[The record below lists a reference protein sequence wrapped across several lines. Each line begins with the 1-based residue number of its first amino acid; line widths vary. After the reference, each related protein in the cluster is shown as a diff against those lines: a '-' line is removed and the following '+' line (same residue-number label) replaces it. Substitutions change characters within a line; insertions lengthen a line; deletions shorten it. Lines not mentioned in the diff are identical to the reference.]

1 MQESRIQAVL
11 FDLDGTLVDT
21 IEDIT
26 AALNAALANE
36 GLEPLTLEQG
46 KRVVGRGLRNAIVG
60 SLELYGRSVTESKM
74 DVLFSI
80 LTEYYR
86 AHATAYCRPYEG
98 ISDLLEDLQ
107 RKKIPIGVFSNKDD
121 DLTKVIVAKMFPKVP
136 FAWVRGMRSD
146 YPRKPDPAGVFRFC
160 EKLSVPVASLLYVGD
175 SEVDW
180 QTATNA
186 GCQHVLV
193 TWGFRK
199 RIELLTIEGA
209 RLVDSVKEL
218 EDACNGL

>member
-1 MQESRIQAVL
+1 MQESRIQAIL

-26 AALNAALANE
+26 AALNAALADE
-36 GLEPLTLEQG
+36 GLAPLTLEQG
-46 KRVVGRGLRNAIVG
+46 KKVVGRGLRNAISG
-60 SLELYGRSVTESKM
+60 ALEMQGHSVSEARM
-74 DVLFSI
+74 DSLFSI
-80 LTEYYR
+80 LTDYYI
-86 AHATAYCRPYEG
+86 AHATVFCKPYEG
-98 ISDLLEDLQ
+98 IPRLLATLNE
-107 RKKIPIGVFSNKDD
+107 RKIPVGVFSNKDD
-121 DLTKVIVAKMFPKVP
+121 VLTKVIVDKMFPNVR

-146 YPRKPDPAGVFRFC
+146 FPRKPEPAGILYFC
-160 EKLSVPVASLLYVGD
+160 RNLELPVASLLYVGD

-180 QTATNA
+180 QTAENA
-186 GCQHVLV
+186 GCLHVLV

-199 RIELLTIEGA
+199 RSELLTIEGA

>member
-26 AALNAALANE
+26 AALNAALADE
-36 GLEPLTLEQG
+36 GLAPLTLEQG
-46 KRVVGRGLRNAIVG
+46 KKVVGRGLRNAIAG
-60 SLELYGRSVTESKM
+60 ALELQGHKVTETRM
-74 DVLFSI
+74 DSLFSI
-80 LTEYYR
+80 LTDYYI
-86 AHATAYCRPYEG
+86 AHATVYCKPYEG
-98 ISDLLEDLQ
+98 ISTLLEALN
-107 RKKIPIGVFSNKDD
+107 RKRIPLGVFSNKDD
-121 DLTKVIVAKMFPKVP
+121 VLTKVIVKEMFPKIR
-136 FAWVRGMRSD
+136 FEWIRGMRSD
-146 YPRKPDPAGVFRFC
+146 FPRKPEPAGVLHFC
-160 EKLSVPVASLLYVGD
+160 KNLGLPVGSLLYVGD

-180 QTATNA
+180 QTAQNA
-186 GCQHVLV
+186 GCLHVLV

-199 RIELLTIEGA
+199 RSELLTIEGA